1 MTRKKICMLGDQG
14 VGKTSLVQRFVTS
27 RFPKGYQR
35 TVGVMIDQKTIRVDN
50 RDVYLMLW
58 DIYGEEEFRKV
69 QTSYLKDASG
79 IFIVVDGTRRQTLD
93 TGLELRARAEEA
105 VGIIPSVMVFNKWD
119 LKDQWKI
126 DDKVIEKLTDQGM
139 AVASTSAKT
148 GRGVEDA
155 FLTLTRSMLKE

>member
-1 MTRKKICMLGDQG
+1 
-14 VGKTSLVQRFVTS
+14 
-27 RFPKGYQR
+27 
-35 TVGVMIDQKTIRVDN
+35 
-50 RDVYLMLW
+50 
-58 DIYGEEEFRKV
+58 V

-93 TGLELRARAEEA
+93 TGLALRARAEEA

-126 DDKVIEKLTDQGM
+126 DDRVIEKLTDQGM